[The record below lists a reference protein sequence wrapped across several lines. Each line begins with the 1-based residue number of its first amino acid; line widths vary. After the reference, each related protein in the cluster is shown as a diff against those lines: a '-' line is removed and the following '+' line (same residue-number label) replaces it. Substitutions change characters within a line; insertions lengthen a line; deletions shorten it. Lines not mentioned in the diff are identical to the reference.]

1 MTTEPNNFKSS
12 YGPTALITGASDG
25 IGKAMAEDIAS
36 RGLNLVLVARRKGR
50 LDDLATEL
58 SEKHG
63 IEAAAIAADLGTEEG
78 VRQAL
83 NAFDSHEVGLMVAC
97 AGFGTAGPF
106 LENAVDDEL
115 NMIDVNCRALAALT
129 HRAGQSMRDRGKGGI
144 ILMSSIV
151 AFQGVRNSANYAATK
166 AYVQSLAEGFAA
178 ELAPHGIDVLASA
191 PGPVA
196 SEFAA
201 RADMQMDGAAAP
213 KTVARGTLNALGRRV
228 TVRPG
233 FQSRFLGHSLGTLPR
248 WARSRIL
255 GKIMT
260 GMTKHRNA

>member
-1 MTTEPNNFKSS
+1 MATKPSSFKSS

-25 IGKAMAEDIAS
+25 IGRAMAEDIAS
-36 RGLNLVLVARRKGR
+36 RGLNLVLVARRKDR
-50 LDDLATEL
+50 LDALATEL
-58 SEKHG
+58 VEKHG
-63 IEAAAIAADLGTEEG
+63 IAATVIPADLGTEDG
-78 VRQAL
+78 VRRTL
-83 NAFDSHEVGLMVAC
+83 DAFDANEIGLLAAC

-129 HRAGQSMRDRGKGGI
+129 HRAGQSMRDREKGGI

-166 AYVQSLAEGFAA
+166 AYVQSLAEGLAA

-196 SEFAA
+196 SGFAE
-201 RADMQMDGAAAP
+201 RANMQMDGAAAP
-213 KTVARGTLNALGRRV
+213 EIVARGTLNALGRRV